1 MNPNCIWHDP
11 RGPPPQYT
19 VHNHFLAPVH
29 VWQAYQHPQ
38 MLPPFL
44 PQAWFL
50 WWPYPAQYCY
60 SQLGI
65 RHNILSE
72 FNYPVHRAQYTYL
85 QLDASQYTVPEHH
98 SPESQVHF
106 ISGASSSNSSPPY
119 RHVPARGPFHHEISP
134 HEDTNGEE
142 PKSTL
147 GFSQW
152 SSTHVQPHDQIS
164 SRRTLQETRDFN
176 QWREV
181 HLCQPTDS
189 TVVNTSGNLQASSLQ
204 ASAQLLQCEANLSIA
219 PPFFPPLARVLD
231 AQHGSNPSTVLSA
244 QALPPS
250 RKSMTRSQRLHKRKR
265 GVLEKRDRPGH
276 EKSAT
281 AIVLSTSQSVKKW
294 RQQRTFSYWLPN
306 ELSELELYCAQ
317 RPGCSMRGLAK
328 GIHVALGRTFSSV
341 ESKIKQMR
349 KGK

>member
-19 VHNHFLAPVH
+19 VHNHFLASVH
-29 VWQAYQHPQ
+29 IWQAYQHPQ
-38 MLPPFL
+38 VLPPFL

-85 QLDASQYTVPEHH
+85 QLDAGQYTVPEHH

-164 SRRTLQETRDFN
+164 RYNPCLFSFILMTLSKRPPQQAHSSRDPGLQSVEG
-176 QWREV
+176 
-181 HLCQPTDS
+181 S
-189 TVVNTSGNLQASSLQ
+189 
-204 ASAQLLQCEANLSIA
+204 
-219 PPFFPPLARVLD
+219 PPLPA
-231 AQHGSNPSTVLSA
+231 H
-244 QALPPS
+244 
-250 RKSMTRSQRLHKRKR
+250 RLHCSQYQWK
-265 GVLEKRDRPGH
+265 
-276 EKSAT
+276 
-281 AIVLSTSQSVKKW
+281 STSVVFASFGPTPAS
-294 RQQRTFSYWLPN
+294 RS
-306 ELSELELYCAQ
+306 A
-317 RPGCSMRGLAK
+317 
-328 GIHVALGRTFSSV
+328 
-341 ESKIKQMR
+341 
-349 KGK
+349 